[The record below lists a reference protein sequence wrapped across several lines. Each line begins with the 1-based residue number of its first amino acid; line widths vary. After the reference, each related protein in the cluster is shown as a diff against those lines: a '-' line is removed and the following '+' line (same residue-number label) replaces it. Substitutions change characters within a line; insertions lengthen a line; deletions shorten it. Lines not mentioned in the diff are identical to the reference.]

1 MDIFADSPFD
11 DCDVTS
17 IELTKDEEGTSL
29 DLESGKGVVS
39 YDPDDQIIVIDKSIR
54 GGNFTCFAEITTVD
68 DAKGYLPITVA
79 VFRVVLEPSVLVQQ
93 YVYDNG
99 GIDMI
104 PLEDL
109 KTDNITFE

>member
-39 YDPDDQIIVIDKSIR
+39 
-54 GGNFTCFAEITTVD
+54 
-68 DAKGYLPITVA
+68 
-79 VFRVVLEPSVLVQQ
+79 LVS
-93 YVYDNG
+93 
-99 GIDMI
+99 
-104 PLEDL
+104 
-109 KTDNITFE
+109 